1 MVVKG
6 ITFDLWDTVLID
18 DSDEPKRAKAGCQT
32 KLVERRELV
41 HAATS
46 KLTDISFKSVSDIY
60 DEVDSDFRNDWHN
73 NNITRTVVHRLNQ
86 ILDKLNVSL
95 SEDEMIELVRLHE
108 EMELVFRPDFVTGV
122 HEAIARLSEHYQLG
136 IISDAIFSPG
146 RVLRTLL
153 RDEGLLDYFD
163 TFAFSDEVGHS
174 KPHQSMF
181 QHAWEGLHLFPSE
194 VVHIGDRETNDIAGP
209 HEFGM
214 KAILCIAA
222 VDRGSANTK
231 ADGIFNDYSDL
242 SEALEKIKGS

>member
-1 MVVKG
+1 MPK
-6 ITFDLWDTVLID
+6 ITLPELEQWLWEAANILRGPVD
-18 DSDEPKRAKAGCQT
+18 RA
-32 KLVERRELV
+32 
-41 HAATS
+41 
-46 KLTDISFKSVSDIY
+46 DFKSYIFPLLFFKRISDIY

-73 NNITRTVVHRLNQ
+73 NNITRTVAHRLNQ

-95 SEDEMIELVRLHE
+95 SEHEMIELVRLHE

-181 QHAWEGLHLFPSE
+181 EEAVSFYSIGFP
-194 VVHIGDRETNDIAGP
+194 
-209 HEFGM
+209 
-214 KAILCIAA
+214 
-222 VDRGSANTK
+222 
-231 ADGIFNDYSDL
+231 
-242 SEALEKIKGS
+242 